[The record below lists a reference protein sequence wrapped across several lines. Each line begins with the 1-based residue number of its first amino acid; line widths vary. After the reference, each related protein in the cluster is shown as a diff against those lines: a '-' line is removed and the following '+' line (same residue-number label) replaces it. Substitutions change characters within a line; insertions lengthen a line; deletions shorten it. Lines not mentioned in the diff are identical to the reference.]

1 MYNSLDFIGHHVIL
15 LFVAH
20 EDYKRSLDL
29 AKVELGQ
36 LRDEKAKF
44 AARLTEIDRHI
55 TAVIEGIKGLAR
67 LCDQQ
72 VTKELLSGNPTPL
85 AGQSGKLSDAVRLAL
100 QTSSGALSPV
110 QVRERLIALGYD
122 TSKYTTDFLA
132 TLHTVLKRLQ
142 QHHEVE
148 AIALAGG
155 KTGYKWITETDKLAG
170 LEQEVEIPK
179 VRRSR
184 GALGSI
190 DSGWIPGFGEV
201 PGHKN

>member
-1 MYNSLDFIGHHVIL
+1 
-15 LFVAH
+15 VAH
-20 EDYKRSLDL
+20 EDYKRSLEL

-44 AARLTEIDRHI
+44 AARLAEIDRHI

-110 QVRERLIALGYD
+110 QVRERLVALGYD

-132 TLHTVLKRLQ
+132 TLHTVLKRLH

-148 AIALAGG
+148 AIALPGG

-170 LEQEVEIPK
+170 MEQEVERPK
-179 VRRSR
+179 VQRSR
-184 GALGSI
+184 GAPGSI

-201 PGHKN
+201 PGRRD